1 MRKNFHRIMDHVF
14 HWEAGYVDHPED
26 PGGATNM
33 GITIHTM
40 RALELDLDKD
50 GDIDKD
56 DVKLITRPIAT
67 EIYEDRYWHPVW
79 GNRMPSGLDLVLM
92 DASVNS
98 GPRASIRWVQRAM
111 QGVNPDGYLGPK
123 TFGAIERHLEAGRM
137 KELITASVSQRLIS
151 VKSFRKYPTFGRGWE
166 RRISSVRTLAMILEE
181 EK

>member
-1 MRKNFHRIMDHVF
+1 MDHVF

-40 RALELDLDKD
+40 RALALDLDND

-56 DVKLITRPIAT
+56 DVRLVTREIAT

-79 GNRMPSGLDLVLM
+79 GNRMPSGLDAVLM

-111 QGVNPDGYLGPK
+111 AGVNPDGYLGPQ
-123 TFGAIERHLEAGRM
+123 TFGAITRYYENGQM
-137 KELITASVSQRLIS
+137 DDLINASIDQRLRS
-151 VKSFRKYPTFGRGWE
+151 VRGFRKYPTFGRGWE
-166 RRISSVRTLAMILEE
+166 RRIRSVRKLALELAN
-181 EK
+181 